1 MTDLTLSEYRN
12 VSGGELKQILK
23 EEAWKIYG
31 CDSLKKDEGEI
42 PSSEKVIIPLKFP
55 WLYFLLLS
63 KKLFSP
69 LDIKAFLLKLRLK
82 RY

>member
-1 MTDLTLSEYRN
+1 MTDLTLNEYKN
-12 VSGGELKQILK
+12 VSERALKSILK

-31 CDSLKKDEGEI
+31 CDPPKKNEGEI
-42 PSSEKVIIPLKFP
+42 PFSEKIMISLKFS

-69 LDIKAFLLKLRLK
+69 LDIKSFLLKLGVK

>member
-1 MTDLTLSEYRN
+1 MTDLTLIEYRN
-12 VSGGELKQILK
+12 VSDGELKPILK

-31 CDSLKKDEGEI
+31 GDSLKKDEGEI

>member
-1 MTDLTLSEYRN
+1 MTDLTLNEYRN
-12 VSGGELKQILK
+12 VSEGELKPMLK

-42 PSSEKVIIPLKFP
+42 PSSEKIMIPLKFS
-55 WLYFLLLS
+55 WLYLLLLSEKLFLLL
-63 KKLFSP
+63 
-69 LDIKAFLLKLRLK
+69 DIKSFLLKLGVK